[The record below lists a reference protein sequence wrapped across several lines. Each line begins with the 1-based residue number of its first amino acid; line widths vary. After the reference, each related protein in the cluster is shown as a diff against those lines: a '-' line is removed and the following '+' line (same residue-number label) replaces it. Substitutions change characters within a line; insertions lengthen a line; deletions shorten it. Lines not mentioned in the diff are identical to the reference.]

1 MMETVMKKFFLILLL
16 FLISC
21 SAVSQYDAEFKN
33 PAFNQLLSPLGKT
46 VGYAYLTPS
55 SIKLSKLDNKDKIDY
70 IGKCGLVENKQDRIT
85 LKCAGEW
92 DNGSKSNSYFTYVI
106 TDLLSSTCLIIEQ
119 YDYSTPKEFPK
130 QASYGTY
137 CITPPNDTNSESD

>member
-1 MMETVMKKFFLILLL
+1 MKKILL
-16 FLISC
+16 FLGLFTAAC
-21 SAVSQYDAEFKN
+21 STVSGYDTEFKN

-55 SIKLSKLDNKDKIDY
+55 SIKLSELHNKDKIDY
-70 IGKCGLVENKQDRIT
+70 IGKCDLVENKQDRIT

-92 DNGSKSNSYFTYVI
+92 DDGSKSNSYFTYVI

-119 YDYSTPKEFPK
+119 YYYFTPKEFPK

-137 CITPPNDTNSESD
+137 CITPPNDTNSETAIKSVF

>member
-1 MMETVMKKFFLILLL
+1 MKKILL
-16 FLISC
+16 FLGLFIAAC
-21 SAVSQYDAEFKN
+21 STVSGYDTEFKN
-33 PAFNQLLSPLGKT
+33 PVFNQLLSPLGKT

-70 IGKCGLVENKQDRIT
+70 IGKCDLVENKQDRIT
-85 LKCAGEW
+85 LKCAGKW

-119 YDYSTPKEFPK
+119 YYYFTPKEFPK

-137 CITPPNDTNSESD
+137 CITPPNNINSETAIKSVF

>member
-1 MMETVMKKFFLILLL
+1 MKKILL
-16 FLISC
+16 FLGLFTAAC
-21 SAVSQYDAEFKN
+21 STVSGYDAEFKN

-137 CITPPNDTNSESD
+137 CITPPNDTNSETAIKSVF

>member
-1 MMETVMKKFFLILLL
+1 MKKILL
-16 FLISC
+16 FLGLFTAAC
-21 SAVSQYDAEFKN
+21 STVSGYDAEFKN

>member
-1 MMETVMKKFFLILLL
+1 MKKILLL
-16 FLISC
+16 FILLIVAC
-21 SAVSQYDAEFKN
+21 SSVSQYDTEFKN
-33 PAFNQLLSPLGKT
+33 PVFHQLLRPLGKT

-119 YDYSTPKEFPK
+119 YYYFTPKEFPK

-137 CITPPNDTNSESD
+137 CITPPNDTNSKSD

>member
-1 MMETVMKKFFLILLL
+1 MKKFFLILLL

-46 VGYAYLTPS
+46 IGYAYLTPS

-70 IGKCGLVENKQDRIT
+70 IG
-85 LKCAGEW
+85 KCAGEW

-119 YDYSTPKEFPK
+119 YYYFTPKEFPK

>member
-1 MMETVMKKFFLILLL
+1 MKKILLFFGL
-16 FLISC
+16 FTAAC
-21 SAVSQYDAEFKN
+21 STVSGYDAEFKN

-119 YDYSTPKEFPK
+119 YDYFTPKEFPK

-137 CITPPNDTNSESD
+137 CITPPNDTNSETAIKSVF